1 MDSVSKTCSKLTVRH
16 CQPVYTRQFLHRCQ
30 ITCVKIFCYFIT
42 YIVYVI
48 PVIMKNI
55 WPVKTA
61 CCDIILYFIACQN
74 VFYFVL
80 PGVSE
85 RRIVV

>member
-1 MDSVSKTCSKLTVRH
+1 M
-16 CQPVYTRQFLHRCQ
+16 
-30 ITCVKIFCYFIT
+30 KIFHYIIT

-48 PVIMKNI
+48 PVMMKNI

-61 CCDIILYFIACQN
+61 RCDTILYFIPCQT

-80 PGVSE
+80 RKSMSFFCKHAAIKISRTPEYKIECQV
-85 RRIVV
+85 

>member
-1 MDSVSKTCSKLTVRH
+1 M
-16 CQPVYTRQFLHRCQ
+16 
-30 ITCVKIFCYFIT
+30 IFHYFIT

-48 PVIMKNI
+48 PVMKNI

-61 CCDIILYFIACQN
+61 RCDTILYFIAYQT

-80 PGVSE
+80 HKSMAIFCKHAAIKISRTPEYKIECQVQFVNKMLAE
-85 RRIVV
+85 LA

>member
-1 MDSVSKTCSKLTVRH
+1 MSAF
-16 CQPVYTRQFLHRCQ
+16 PYRCQ
-30 ITCVKIFCYFIT
+30 MTCVKIFHYFIT

-48 PVIMKNI
+48 PVIIKNI

-61 CCDIILYFIACQN
+61 RRNIILYFIACQT

-80 PGVSE
+80 RKSMATFCKHAAIKINRTPE
-85 RRIVV
+85 YKIE